1 MEGERKILKIVII
14 VVAIVV
20 LLVLWLVSSYNGFV
34 RLRNKSEEAF
44 SAMDVSLKKRYDLI
58 PNFVETVKGYAKHE
72 QDTLQAVINARN
84 MAINANSPEQK
95 IANDNA
101 LSGTLKSLFALTES
115 YPDLKANQIFLSLQ
129 NQLSRIEEEIAGSR
143 RYYNGV
149 VNKYNTKTEMFP
161 GNILASLFGF
171 KRKPLYEVNSEA
183 ERENVKVSF

>member
-1 MEGERKILKIVII
+1 M
-14 VVAIVV
+14 
-20 LLVLWLVSSYNGFV
+20 LWLVSSYNGFV

-84 MAINANSPEQK
+84 MAMNANSPEQK

-115 YPDLKANQIFLSLQ
+115 YPDLKANQNFLSLQ

>member
-1 MEGERKILKIVII
+1 MLKIVII
-14 VVAIVV
+14 VLAIVV

-84 MAINANSPEQK
+84 MAMNANSPEQK

-115 YPDLKANQIFLSLQ
+115 YPDLKANQNFLSLQ

-161 GNILASLFGF
+161 GNILASFFGF

>member
-1 MEGERKILKIVII
+1 MLKIVII
-14 VVAIVV
+14 LLAVVV

-84 MAINANSPEQK
+84 MAMNANSPEQK
-95 IANDNA
+95 IAKDNA

-115 YPDLKANQIFLSLQ
+115 YPDLKANQNFLSLQ

>member
-1 MEGERKILKIVII
+1 MLKIVII
-14 VVAIVV
+14 VLAIVV
-20 LLVLWLVSSYNGFV
+20 LLVLWLVYSYNGFV

-84 MAINANSPEQK
+84 MAMNANSPEQK

-115 YPDLKANQIFLSLQ
+115 YPDLKANQNFLSLQ

>member
-1 MEGERKILKIVII
+1 MLKIVII
-14 VVAIVV
+14 VLAIVV

-84 MAINANSPEQK
+84 MAMNANSPEQK

-115 YPDLKANQIFLSLQ
+115 YPDLKANQNFLSLQ

-161 GNILASLFGF
+161 GNIFASLFGF

>member
-1 MEGERKILKIVII
+1 MLKIVII
-14 VVAIVV
+14 VLAIVV

-84 MAINANSPEQK
+84 MAMNANSPEQK

-115 YPDLKANQIFLSLQ
+115 YPDLKANQNFLSLQ

-161 GNILASLFGF
+161 GNILALLFGF

>member
-1 MEGERKILKIVII
+1 MLKIVII
-14 VVAIVV
+14 VLAIVV

-84 MAINANSPEQK
+84 MAMNANSPEQK

-115 YPDLKANQIFLSLQ
+115 YPDLKANQNFLSLQ

-171 KRKPLYEVNSEA
+171 NRKPLYEVNSEA

>member
-1 MEGERKILKIVII
+1 MLKIVII

-84 MAINANSPEQK
+84 MAMNANSPEQK
-95 IANDNA
+95 IVNDNA

-115 YPDLKANQIFLSLQ
+115 YPDLKANQNFLSLQ

>member
-1 MEGERKILKIVII
+1 MLKIVII
-14 VVAIVV
+14 VLAIVV

-84 MAINANSPEQK
+84 MAMNANSPEQK

-115 YPDLKANQIFLSLQ
+115 YPELKANQNFLSLQ

-143 RYYNGV
+143 RYYNGG

>member
-1 MEGERKILKIVII
+1 MLKIVII
-14 VVAIVV
+14 LLAVVV

-84 MAINANSPEQK
+84 MAMNANSPEQK

-115 YPDLKANQIFLSLQ
+115 YPDLKANQNFLSLQ

-171 KRKPLYEVNSEA
+171 KRKPLYEVNSDA

>member
-1 MEGERKILKIVII
+1 MLKIVII
-14 VVAIVV
+14 ILAIVV

-84 MAINANSPEQK
+84 MAMNANSPEQK

-115 YPDLKANQIFLSLQ
+115 YPDLKANQNFLSLQ

-149 VNKYNTKTEMFP
+149 VYKYNTKTEMFP

-171 KRKPLYEVNSEA
+171 KRKPLYEVNSDA

>member
-1 MEGERKILKIVII
+1 MLKIVII
-14 VVAIVV
+14 VLAVVV

-84 MAINANSPEQK
+84 MAMNANSPEQK
-95 IANDNA
+95 IASDNA

-115 YPDLKANQIFLSLQ
+115 YPDLKANQNFLSLQ

-161 GNILASLFGF
+161 GNILASFFGF

>member
-1 MEGERKILKIVII
+1 MLKIVII
-14 VVAIVV
+14 VLTIVV

-44 SAMDVSLKKRYDLI
+44 SAMDVSLKKWYDLI

-84 MAINANSPEQK
+84 MAMNANSPEQK

-115 YPDLKANQIFLSLQ
+115 YPDLKANQNFLSLQ

>member
-1 MEGERKILKIVII
+1 MLKIVII
-14 VVAIVV
+14 VLAVVV

-84 MAINANSPEQK
+84 MAMNANSPEQK

-115 YPDLKANQIFLSLQ
+115 YPDLKANQNFLSLQ

-171 KRKPLYEVNSEA
+171 KRKPLYEVNSDA

>member
-1 MEGERKILKIVII
+1 MLKIVII
-14 VVAIVV
+14 VLAIVV

-84 MAINANSPEQK
+84 MAMNANSPEQK

-115 YPDLKANQIFLSLQ
+115 YPDLKANQNFLSLQ

-149 VNKYNTKTEMFP
+149 VNKYNTKTDMFP

>member
-1 MEGERKILKIVII
+1 MLKVVII
-14 VVAIVV
+14 VLAVVV

-84 MAINANSPEQK
+84 MAMNANSPEQK

-115 YPDLKANQIFLSLQ
+115 YPDLKANQNFLSLQ

-171 KRKPLYEVNSEA
+171 KRKPLYEVNSES

>member
-1 MEGERKILKIVII
+1 MLKIVII
-14 VVAIVV
+14 VLAIVI

-84 MAINANSPEQK
+84 MAMNANSPEQK

-115 YPDLKANQIFLSLQ
+115 YPDLKANQNFLSLQ

>member
-1 MEGERKILKIVII
+1 MLKIVII
-14 VVAIVV
+14 VLAIVV

-58 PNFVETVKGYAKHE
+58 PNFVETVKGYAKHD

-84 MAINANSPEQK
+84 MAMNANSPEQK

-115 YPDLKANQIFLSLQ
+115 YPDLKANQNFLSLQ

>member
-1 MEGERKILKIVII
+1 MLIIVII
-14 VVAIVV
+14 VLAIVV

-84 MAINANSPEQK
+84 MAMNANSPEQK

-115 YPDLKANQIFLSLQ
+115 YPDLKANQNFLSLQ

>member
-1 MEGERKILKIVII
+1 MLKVVII
-14 VVAIVV
+14 VLAVVV

-84 MAINANSPEQK
+84 MAMNANSPEQK

-115 YPDLKANQIFLSLQ
+115 YPDLKANQNFLSLQ

>member
-1 MEGERKILKIVII
+1 MLKIVII

-115 YPDLKANQIFLSLQ
+115 YPDLKANQNFLSLQ

>member
-1 MEGERKILKIVII
+1 MLKIVII
-14 VVAIVV
+14 VLAVVV

-84 MAINANSPEQK
+84 MAMNANSPEQK

-115 YPDLKANQIFLSLQ
+115 YPDLKANQNFLSLQ

-171 KRKPLYEVNSEA
+171 KRKPLYEVNSDD

>member
-1 MEGERKILKIVII
+1 MIVLAIVGVII
-14 VVAIVV
+14 LLLIV
-20 LLVLWLVSSYNGFV
+20 WLVTSYNGFI

-84 MAINANSPEQK
+84 MAMNANSPEQK

-115 YPDLKANQIFLSLQ
+115 YPDLKANQNFLSLQ